1 MNIQVQSMIVA
12 LSIAASSAYAS
23 DFRDREFA
31 RTQLTQTQSAEAS
44 LRKSSVA
51 DQALRDRLDRLVS
64 RWSHHESASA
74 RFPACKSATQIL
86 SRYAPKVH
94 SADRDWLT
102 DQRRKYSAAVTRCR
116 LDLNRS

>member
-1 MNIQVQSMIVA
+1 MKTLVA
-12 LSIAASSAYAS
+12 LSLLSVGMAHAS

-31 RTQLTQTQSAEAS
+31 RTQLTQTQSAESS

-51 DQALRDRLDRLVS
+51 DQALRDRIDRLVS